1 MPVFSR
7 SFQNVYAKQ
16 TLHENMLVEVQKVK
30 TKRAFILKKIN
41 IYMKM
46 LKTTEIEHYNLTIK
60 IMSSRFI
67 SRDS

>member
-1 MPVFSR
+1 
-7 SFQNVYAKQ
+7 
-16 TLHENMLVEVQKVK
+16 MLVEVQKVK

-67 SRDS
+67 SRDSWWGRSPNQLSRDRNQERII